1 MARPR
6 RSSSQWEPTFFG
18 LGISAKETFLEHA
31 FILQYYLGMSY
42 SDCRLMPIRYRNWF
56 IDRLT
61 REFENR
67 RAAMSDAAADVTS
80 SPARPKG
87 MKHF

>member
-1 MARPR
+1 
-6 RSSSQWEPTFFG
+6 
-18 LGISAKETFLEHA
+18 
-31 FILQYYLGMSY
+31 
-42 SDCRLMPIRYRNWF
+42 MPIRYRNWF